1 MPSLPL
7 FDLTGRRAFITG
19 SSRGIGLAY
28 AHAVA
33 EAGAEVVL
41 NSRKQED
48 VDRAVE
54 EMRAAG
60 HTAAG
65 YAFDVADPAAVEE
78 HVARMEAEL
87 GPVDILFN
95 NAGIQRRT
103 PLEDFPVE
111 TWREVMAIN
120 LDAVFYVGQAVA
132 RRMIPRRR
140 GKIINTCS
148 LASEIARATIA
159 PYTASK
165 GAVKMLTKAMCV
177 EWAKYNIQSNGIGPG
192 YIRTEMNIALTENPE
207 FDAFVKR
214 RTPAAR
220 WGEVDE
226 LKGAAVFLSAPASDF
241 VNGQIIYIDGGVL
254 SAMSG

>member
-28 AHAVA
+28 AYAVA
-33 EAGAEVVL
+33 EAGASVVL
-41 NSRKQED
+41 NSRKQDD
-48 VDRAVE
+48 VDAAVE
-54 EMRAAG
+54 AMRAAG
-60 HTAAG
+60 HTADG
-65 YAFDVADPAAVEE
+65 YAFDVADPAAVEAAVE
-78 HVARMEAEL
+78 RIETEV
-87 GPVDILFN
+87 GPIDILFN

-103 PLEDFPVE
+103 PLEAFPVE

-132 RRMIPRRR
+132 KRMIPRGR

-148 LASEIARATIA
+148 LGSEIARATIS
-159 PYTASK
+159 PYVTSK

-177 EWAKYNIQSNGIGPG
+177 EWAKYGIQTNGIGPG
-192 YIRTEMNIALTENPE
+192 YIKTELNVALTRDPE
-207 FDAFVKR
+207 FNAMIQR
-214 RTPAAR
+214 RTPAGR

-226 LKGAAVFLSAPASDF
+226 LKGAAIFLAAPASDF
-241 VNGQIIYIDGGVL
+241 VNGQILYVDGGVL
-254 SAMSG
+254 SSM

>member
-41 NSRKQED
+41 NSRTAED
-48 VDRAVE
+48 VGKAVE

-60 HTAAG
+60 HTASG
-65 YAFDVADPAAVEE
+65 YAFDVADPTAVETY
-78 HVARMEAEL
+78 VAKIEAEV
-87 GPVDILFN
+87 GPIDILFN
-95 NAGIQRRT
+95 NAGIQRRA
-103 PLEDFPVE
+103 PLVEFPIE
-111 TWREVMAIN
+111 TWRELMAIN
-120 LDAVFYVGQAVA
+120 LDAVFYLGQAVA
-132 RRMIPRRR
+132 KRMIPRGS

-148 LASEIARATIA
+148 LGSELARATIA
-159 PYTASK
+159 PYTTSK

-177 EWAKYNIQSNGIGPG
+177 EWAKHGIQVNGIGPG
-192 YIRTEMNIALTENPE
+192 YIKTEMNVALTTNPE

-214 RTPAAR
+214 RTPAGR

-226 LKGAAVFLSAPASDF
+226 LKGVAIFLAAPASDF
-241 VNGQIIYIDGGVL
+241 VNGQILYVDGGVL
-254 SAMSG
+254 SAM

>member
-28 AHAVA
+28 AYAVA
-33 EAGAEVVL
+33 EAGASVVL
-41 NSRKQED
+41 NSRKAAD
-48 VDRAVE
+48 VDAAVE

-60 HTAAG
+60 HTADG
-65 YAFDVADPAAVEE
+65 YAFDVADPAAVEAAVE
-78 HVARMEAEL
+78 RIETEL
-87 GPVDILFN
+87 GPIDVLFN

-103 PLEDFPVE
+103 PLEEFPVE

-132 RRMIPRRR
+132 RRMIPRGR

-148 LASEIARATIA
+148 LGSEIARATIS
-159 PYTASK
+159 PYVTSK

-177 EWAKYNIQSNGIGPG
+177 EWAKYGIQANGIGPG
-192 YIRTEMNIALTENPE
+192 YIKTELNKALVANPE
-207 FDAFVKR
+207 FNAMIER
-214 RTPAAR
+214 RTPAGR

-226 LKGAAVFLSAPASDF
+226 LKGTAIFLAAPASDF
-241 VNGQIIYIDGGVL
+241 VNGQILYVDGGVL
-254 SAMSG
+254 SSM